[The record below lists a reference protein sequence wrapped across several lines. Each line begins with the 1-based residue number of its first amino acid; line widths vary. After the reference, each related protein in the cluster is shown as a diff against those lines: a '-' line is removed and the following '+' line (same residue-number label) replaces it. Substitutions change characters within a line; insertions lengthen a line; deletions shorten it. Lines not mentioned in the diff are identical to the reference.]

1 MLRFTVFSFC
11 NFEENKLLIMET
23 IIYVQNLKCGG
34 CANTITKNIAS
45 IENVTNLVVNV
56 EESSVVFNYEND
68 ANLAEVKN
76 KLQSLG
82 YPEDGQANS
91 LGSKAKSYVSCAIG
105 KMS

>member
-1 MLRFTVFSFC
+1 
-11 NFEENKLLIMET
+11 MET
-23 IIYVQNLKCGG
+23 TIYVQNLKCGG
-34 CANTITKNIAS
+34 CANTIAKNVNA
-45 IENVTNLVVNV
+45 IEKITNVKVNV
-56 EESSVVFNYEND
+56 EESSVTFNYETE

-82 YPEDGQANS
+82 YPEDGEANS